1 MHGIGS
7 VVEMAQADV
16 QQEHHEQIENLRS
29 KRGAAQEM
37 LEQLK
42 DAREDAWEDFKAG
55 VGNEPLMETT

>member
-1 MHGIGS
+1 
-7 VVEMAQADV
+7 MAQADV